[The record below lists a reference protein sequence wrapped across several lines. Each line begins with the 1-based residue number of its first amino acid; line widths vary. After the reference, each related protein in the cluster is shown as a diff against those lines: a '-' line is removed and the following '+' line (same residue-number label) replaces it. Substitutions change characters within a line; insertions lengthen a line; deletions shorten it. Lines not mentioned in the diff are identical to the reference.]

1 MGRRRFSARW
11 VSAWRDWERSG
22 HEWKVTMIVD
32 VPDGDK
38 HRSEGAMD
46 LEILIYSGKLFKE

>member
-1 MGRRRFSARW
+1 VLGGIGQGT
-11 VSAWRDWERSG
+11 WERSG

-32 VPDGDK
+32 VSNGDK

-46 LEILIYSGKLFKE
+46 LETLTYSGKLFKE